1 MSLVAIPLKHTGDV
15 DLVKPITSLI
25 SGSRSVGADDKAS
38 LAELQALR
46 VKMVSSIKNKTF
58 TDATLRDMENYF
70 DQLGCESNIT
80 DRNTMAMCFK
90 TLNLFYLIYTWNKYL
105 EINIY
110 MYFPRI

>member
-1 MSLVAIPLKHTGDV
+1 MIDSIEFEDLQSNIKSQYHEPGRDPPEAHQRC

-25 SGSRSVGADDKAS
+25 SGSHSVDDKAS

-70 DQLGCESNIT
+70 DQLGSESNQ
-80 DRNTMAMCFK
+80 
-90 TLNLFYLIYTWNKYL
+90 
-105 EINIY
+105 
-110 MYFPRI
+110 

>member
-70 DQLGCESNIT
+70 DQLGCESNIN
-80 DRNTMAMCFK
+80 DRNTMNFI
-90 TLNLFYLIYTWNKYL
+90 TLILYFTSYL
-105 EINIY
+105 EQTRLTVGRVN
-110 MYFPRI
+110 P